1 MSREELKKEGNGRPA
16 GPFSFPPVAWIWLLV
31 SAVVIVLDWHSK
43 QWASQALELYR
54 PREVLSWLNITLA
67 HNYGAAFSFL
77 ADAGG
82 WQRWFFTILA
92 SVVSLILIIW
102 LKRLP
107 ENEKLNAV
115 ALALIIGGAV
125 GNLIDRIAY
134 GHVIDFLLVY
144 YQQWSWPAFN
154 VADSAI
160 SIGVAL
166 MLMAMFRFSPSSP
179 E

>member
-1 MSREELKKEGNGRPA
+1 MFK
-16 GPFSFPPVAWIWLLV
+16 WLWLSV
-31 SAVVIVLDWHSK
+31 VVVILDQLTKLWIDSSMTLHER
-43 QWASQALELYR
+43 LPLIDGFFD
-54 PREVLSWLNITLA
+54 LTLA
-67 HNYGAAFSFL
+67 YNPGAAFSFL

-82 WQRWFFTILA
+82 WQRWFFTIL
-92 SVVSLILIIW
+92 STVVTLILVVW

-107 ENEKLNAV
+107 AHEKITAV
-115 ALALIIGGAV
+115 ALALIIGGAI

-160 SIGVAL
+160 SIGVIL
-166 MLMAMFRFSPSSP
+166 MLLALFHSSPSQS

>member
-1 MSREELKKEGNGRPA
+1 MLK
-16 GPFSFPPVAWIWLLV
+16 WLFLSLV
-31 SAVVIVLDWHSK
+31 VVVLDQLTKLWIDSNLLLHSRMPIIDG
-43 QWASQALELYR
+43 LFDL
-54 PREVLSWLNITLA
+54 TLA
-67 HNYGAAFSFL
+67 YNPGAAFSFL

-82 WQRWFFTILA
+82 WQRWFFTIL
-92 SVVSLILIIW
+92 SSIVTLVLILW

-107 ENEKLNAV
+107 AHEKINAA

-125 GNLIDRIAY
+125 GNLIDRIAH

-144 YQQWSWPAFN
+144 YQQWFFPAFN

-160 SIGVAL
+160 SIGVVL
-166 MLMAMFRFSPSSP
+166 ILLSLFHSPPSRQ

>member
-1 MSREELKKEGNGRPA
+1 MLK
-16 GPFSFPPVAWIWLLV
+16 WLWL
-31 SAVVIVLDWHSK
+31 SIAVIVIDQLTKLWIDSSMTLHER
-43 QWASQALELYR
+43 LPLIENFFDL
-54 PREVLSWLNITLA
+54 TLA
-67 HNYGAAFSFL
+67 YNPGAAFSFL

-82 WQRWFFTILA
+82 WQRWFFTITS
-92 SVVSLILIIW
+92 SVVTIILIVW
-102 LKRLP
+102 LMRLP
-107 ENEKLNAV
+107 THEKITAI

-160 SIGVAL
+160 FVGVVL
-166 MLMAMFRFSPSSP
+166 MLLAMFHSSPSQP

>member
-1 MSREELKKEGNGRPA
+1 MLK
-16 GPFSFPPVAWIWLLV
+16 WLWL
-31 SAVVIVLDWHSK
+31 SIAVIVIDQLTKLWVDS
-43 QWASQALELYR
+43 SLALHERL
-54 PREVLSWLNITLA
+54 PLIEDFFDLTLA
-67 HNYGAAFSFL
+67 YNPGAAFSFL

-82 WQRWFFTILA
+82 WQRWFFTIL
-92 SVVSLILIIW
+92 STVVTIILVVW

-107 ENEKLNAV
+107 AHEKINAA

-160 SIGVAL
+160 SVGVVL
-166 MLMAMFRFSPSSP
+166 MLLAMFHSSPSQP

>member
-1 MSREELKKEGNGRPA
+1 MMLR
-16 GPFSFPPVAWIWLLV
+16 WLWLSIV
-31 SAVVIVLDWHSK
+31 VVILDQLTKLWIDSSMTLHER
-43 QWASQALELYR
+43 LPLIEGYFDL
-54 PREVLSWLNITLA
+54 TLA
-67 HNYGAAFSFL
+67 YNPGAAFSFL

-82 WQRWFFTILA
+82 WQRWFFTIL
-92 SVVSLILIIW
+92 STVVTLILVVW
-102 LKRLP
+102 LKRLQAH
-107 ENEKLNAV
+107 EKITAV
-115 ALALIIGGAV
+115 ALALIIGGAI

-160 SIGVAL
+160 SIGVIL
-166 MLMAMFRFSPSSP
+166 MLLALFHSSPSQS

>member
-1 MSREELKKEGNGRPA
+1 MLKWLWL
-16 GPFSFPPVAWIWLLV
+16 SFA
-31 SAVVIVLDWHSK
+31 VIVIDQLTKVWIDS
-43 QWASQALELYR
+43 SMTLYER
-54 PREVLSWLNITLA
+54 LPLIEGFFDLTLA
-67 HNYGAAFSFL
+67 YNPGAAFSFL

-82 WQRWFFTILA
+82 WQRWFFTIVSTIVSIIL
-92 SVVSLILIIW
+92 VVW

-107 ENEKLNAV
+107 THEKINAI

-144 YQQWSWPAFN
+144 YQQWSVPAFN

-160 SIGVAL
+160 SVGVVL
-166 MLMAMFRFSPSSP
+166 MLLGMYLSSLSQP

>member
-1 MSREELKKEGNGRPA
+1 MMLR
-16 GPFSFPPVAWIWLLV
+16 WLWLSIV
-31 SAVVIVLDWHSK
+31 VVILDQSSK
-43 QWASQALELYR
+43 LWIDSNMTLYER
-54 PREVLSWLNITLA
+54 LPLIDGFFDLTLA
-67 HNYGAAFSFL
+67 YNPGAAFSFL

-82 WQRWFFTILA
+82 WQRWFFTIL
-92 SVVSLILIIW
+92 STVVTLILVVW
-102 LKRLP
+102 LKRLQAH
-107 ENEKLNAV
+107 EKITAV
-115 ALALIIGGAV
+115 ALALIIGGAI

-160 SIGVAL
+160 SIGVIL
-166 MLMAMFRFSPSSP
+166 MLLALFHSSPSQS

>member
-1 MSREELKKEGNGRPA
+1 MLKWLWL
-16 GPFSFPPVAWIWLLV
+16 SVVVVAVDQL
-31 SAVVIVLDWHSK
+31 SK
-43 QWASQALELYR
+43 LWVDSNLQLHARLPLIDGFFD
-54 PREVLSWLNITLA
+54 LTLA
-67 HNYGAAFSFL
+67 YNPGAAFSFL

-82 WQRWFFTILA
+82 WQRWFFTIL
-92 SVVSLILIIW
+92 STVVTIILVVW

-107 ENEKLNAV
+107 AYEKINAV
-115 ALALIIGGAV
+115 ALALIIGGAI

-160 SIGVAL
+160 SIGVVL
-166 MLMAMFRFSPSSP
+166 LLLAMFHSSPSPP

>member
-1 MSREELKKEGNGRPA
+1 MLK
-16 GPFSFPPVAWIWLLV
+16 WLWLSV
-31 SAVVIVLDWHSK
+31 VVIVIDQLTKLWVDNNLLLHER
-43 QWASQALELYR
+43 LPLIDGYFD
-54 PREVLSWLNITLA
+54 LTLA
-67 HNYGAAFSFL
+67 YNPGAAFSFL

-82 WQRWFFTILA
+82 WQRWFFTIL
-92 SVVSLILIIW
+92 STVVTIILIVW

-107 ENEKLNAV
+107 THEKLNAV
-115 ALALIIGGAV
+115 ALSLIIGGAI

-160 SIGVAL
+160 SIGVVL
-166 MLMAMFRFSPSSP
+166 MLLALFHSSPSQP

>member
-1 MSREELKKEGNGRPA
+1 MMLR
-16 GPFSFPPVAWIWLLV
+16 WLWLSIV
-31 SAVVIVLDWHSK
+31 VVILDQSSK
-43 QWASQALELYR
+43 LWIDSNMTLYER
-54 PREVLSWLNITLA
+54 LPLIDGFFDLTLA
-67 HNYGAAFSFL
+67 YNPGAAFSFL

-82 WQRWFFTILA
+82 WQRWFFTIL
-92 SVVSLILIIW
+92 STVVTIILVVW

-107 ENEKLNAV
+107 AHEKITAV
-115 ALALIIGGAV
+115 ALALIIGGAI

-160 SIGVAL
+160 SVGVIL
-166 MLMAMFRFSPSSP
+166 MLLALFHSSSPSQP

>member
-1 MSREELKKEGNGRPA
+1 MLK
-16 GPFSFPPVAWIWLLV
+16 WLWL
-31 SAVVIVLDWHSK
+31 SIAVIVIDQLTKLWIDSNLLLH
-43 QWASQALELYR
+43 ARLPLIDGFFD
-54 PREVLSWLNITLA
+54 LTLA
-67 HNYGAAFSFL
+67 YNPGAAFSFL

-82 WQRWFFTILA
+82 WQRWFFTIL
-92 SVVSLILIIW
+92 STVVTIILVVW

-107 ENEKLNAV
+107 THEKINAV

-160 SIGVAL
+160 SVGVVL
-166 MLMAMFRFSPSSP
+166 MLLALFHSSPSQP

>member
-1 MSREELKKEGNGRPA
+1 MMLR
-16 GPFSFPPVAWIWLLV
+16 WLWLSIV
-31 SAVVIVLDWHSK
+31 VVILDQLTKLWIDSSMTLHER
-43 QWASQALELYR
+43 LPLIEGYFDL
-54 PREVLSWLNITLA
+54 TLA
-67 HNYGAAFSFL
+67 YNPGAAFSFL

-82 WQRWFFTILA
+82 WQRWFFTIL
-92 SVVSLILIIW
+92 STVVTLILVVW
-102 LKRLP
+102 LKRLQAH
-107 ENEKLNAV
+107 EKITAV
-115 ALALIIGGAV
+115 ALALIIGGAI

-160 SIGVAL
+160 SIGVVL
-166 MLMAMFRFSPSSP
+166 MLLALFHSSPSQP

>member
-1 MSREELKKEGNGRPA
+1 MLK
-16 GPFSFPPVAWIWLLV
+16 WLFLSLV
-31 SAVVIVLDWHSK
+31 VVVLDQLTKLWIDSNLLLHSRMPIIDG
-43 QWASQALELYR
+43 LFDL
-54 PREVLSWLNITLA
+54 TLA
-67 HNYGAAFSFL
+67 YNPGAAFSFL

-92 SVVSLILIIW
+92 SVVTLVLILW

-107 ENEKLNAV
+107 AHEKINAV

-125 GNLIDRIAY
+125 GNLIDRIAH

-144 YQQWSWPAFN
+144 YQQWFFPAFN

-160 SIGVAL
+160 SIGVVL
-166 MLMAMFRFSPSSP
+166 ILLSLFHSPPSRQ

>member
-1 MSREELKKEGNGRPA
+1 MLK
-16 GPFSFPPVAWIWLLV
+16 WLWL
-31 SAVVIVLDWHSK
+31 SIAVIVFDQLTKVWIDNNFLLHAR
-43 QWASQALELYR
+43 QPVIDGFFDL
-54 PREVLSWLNITLA
+54 TLA
-67 HNYGAAFSFL
+67 YNPGAAFSFL

-92 SVVSLILIIW
+92 TVVTIILVVW

-107 ENEKLNAV
+107 AHEKLNAA
-115 ALALIIGGAV
+115 ALSLIIGGAI

-134 GHVIDFLLVY
+134 GHVIDFLLLY

-160 SIGVAL
+160 SVGVVL
-166 MLMAMFRFSPSSP
+166 MLLAMFHSSPSQS

>member
-1 MSREELKKEGNGRPA
+1 MLK
-16 GPFSFPPVAWIWLLV
+16 WLWL
-31 SAVVIVLDWHSK
+31 SIAVIVFDQLTKVWIDNNFLLHAR
-43 QWASQALELYR
+43 QPVIDGFFDL
-54 PREVLSWLNITLA
+54 TLA
-67 HNYGAAFSFL
+67 YNPGAAFSFL

-92 SVVSLILIIW
+92 TVVTIILVVW

-107 ENEKLNAV
+107 AHEKLNAA
-115 ALALIIGGAV
+115 ALSLIIGGAI

-160 SIGVAL
+160 SVGVVL
-166 MLMAMFRFSPSSP
+166 MLLAMFHSSPSQS

>member
-1 MSREELKKEGNGRPA
+1 MMLR
-16 GPFSFPPVAWIWLLV
+16 WLWLSIV
-31 SAVVIVLDWHSK
+31 VVILDQSSK
-43 QWASQALELYR
+43 LWIDSNMTLYER
-54 PREVLSWLNITLA
+54 LPLIDGFFDLTLA
-67 HNYGAAFSFL
+67 YNPGAAFSFL

-82 WQRWFFTILA
+82 WQRWFFTIL
-92 SVVSLILIIW
+92 STVVTLILVVW

-107 ENEKLNAV
+107 AHEKITAV
-115 ALALIIGGAV
+115 ALALIIGGAI

-160 SIGVAL
+160 SIGVIL
-166 MLMAMFRFSPSSP
+166 MLLALFHSSPSQS

>member
-1 MSREELKKEGNGRPA
+1 MMLK
-16 GPFSFPPVAWIWLLV
+16 WLWL
-31 SAVVIVLDWHSK
+31 SIAVIVLDQLTKVWIDSNFLLHAR
-43 QWASQALELYR
+43 QPVIDGFFDL
-54 PREVLSWLNITLA
+54 ILA
-67 HNYGAAFSFL
+67 YNPGAAFSFL

-82 WQRWFFTILA
+82 WQRWFFTVLATVVTIIL
-92 SVVSLILIIW
+92 VVW

-107 ENEKLNAV
+107 AHEKLNAA
-115 ALALIIGGAV
+115 ALSLIIGGAV

-160 SIGVAL
+160 SIGVVL
-166 MLMAMFRFSPSSP
+166 MLMALFRPSSSQP

>member
-1 MSREELKKEGNGRPA
+1 MFK
-16 GPFSFPPVAWIWLLV
+16 WLWLSV
-31 SAVVIVLDWHSK
+31 VVVILDQLTKLWIDSNMT
-43 QWASQALELYR
+43 LYER
-54 PREVLSWLNITLA
+54 LPLIDGFFDLTLA
-67 HNYGAAFSFL
+67 YNPGAAFSFL

-82 WQRWFFTILA
+82 WQRWFFTIL
-92 SVVSLILIIW
+92 STVVTLILVVW
-102 LKRLP
+102 LKRLQAH
-107 ENEKLNAV
+107 EKITAV
-115 ALALIIGGAV
+115 ALALIIGGAI

-160 SIGVAL
+160 SIGVIL
-166 MLMAMFRFSPSSP
+166 MLLALFHSSPSQS

>member
-1 MSREELKKEGNGRPA
+1 MLK
-16 GPFSFPPVAWIWLLV
+16 WLWL
-31 SAVVIVLDWHSK
+31 SIAVIVIDQLSK
-43 QWASQALELYR
+43 LWVDNNLLLHARLPLIDGYFD
-54 PREVLSWLNITLA
+54 LTLA
-67 HNYGAAFSFL
+67 YNPGAAFSFL

-82 WQRWFFTILA
+82 WQRWFFTIL
-92 SVVSLILIIW
+92 STVVTIILVVW

-107 ENEKLNAV
+107 AHEKINAA
-115 ALALIIGGAV
+115 ALALIIGGAI

-160 SIGVAL
+160 SVGVVL
-166 MLMAMFRFSPSSP
+166 MLLALFHSSPSQS